1 MRAEADQPRVSSC
14 GAARRCFSKDLYL
27 SHFISNFADE
37 AVILPLVFAIACTLA
52 ALGWVRG
59 ALAWVLAVG
68 ATLALMLLLKLV
80 FFACGPPDLR
90 SPSGHTA
97 AAAIVLGGLGVV
109 FARHQRTR
117 AVLLASGFA
126 GVLIGI
132 SRLVLRVHTGPE
144 VLLGAAVGI
153 AGALALGRLAGP
165 TPRGIRLRW
174 LAAVAV
180 VVVGLFRGFHLDAE
194 PRIHRVALRAA
205 RELQVC
211 RGADGPSILSTDHS
225 RNGWR

>member
-1 MRAEADQPRVSSC
+1 MTSFADQGV
-14 GAARRCFSKDLYL
+14 
-27 SHFISNFADE
+27 
-37 AVILPLVFAIACTLA
+37 VLPLVFAIACTLA

-80 FFACGPPDLR
+80 AFACGPPDLR

-97 AAAIVLGGLGVV
+97 AAAVVLGGLAVV
-109 FARHQRTR
+109 FARHQRMR

-132 SRLVLRVHTGPE
+132 SRLVLGVHTAPE
-144 VLLGAAVGI
+144 VLLGGAVGI
-153 AGALALGRLAGP
+153 GGAFALGRLAGP
-165 TPRGIRLRW
+165 APRGLRLRW
-174 LAAVAV
+174 LAGVAIV
-180 VVVGLFRGFHLDAE
+180 VIVLFRGFHLDAE

-211 RGADGPSILSTDHS
+211 RGADNPANFSSGYT